1 MQLFSRKNFRSV
13 RYVSVLLLSFFF
25 LVSLAFYFIAGN
37 GYVKRVLFFPAKDD
51 RRMSGEIRYLTHS
64 HSLEANITVFLKEL
78 ILGPAALDL
87 SRIVNKETSLRSVLF
102 RNGTL
107 YIDFDENII
116 FRDVDANLPFP
127 DALDFI
133 RHGVFKNFDR
143 VKKIYVTVNGQMP
156 ENWHETEENKKNK
169 SR

>member
-1 MQLFSRKNFRSV
+1 MIIQRKYSFKSAPYLFA
-13 RYVSVLLLSFFF
+13 VLLAGVFT
-25 LVSLAFYFIAGN
+25 VSLLIFLFFGN
-37 GYVKRVLFFPAKDD
+37 SAVHRVFFFPADGLKNNP
-51 RRMSGEIRYLTHS
+51 GEIRYLPHS
-64 HSLEANITVFLKEL
+64 SSLEANITVFLKEL

-107 YIDFDENII
+107 YIDFDEHII

-127 DALDFI
+127 DTVDFI
-133 RHGVFKNFDR
+133 RHGVFKNFHR
-143 VKKIYVTVNGQMP
+143 VKNIYVTVNGQMP
-156 ENWHETEENKKNK
+156 ENWYETVENKKKK